1 MVSEVSEVLRDR
13 AARAAT
19 NQVLFRGAN
28 GRVKELNEAFSLVVP
43 LDEWMCEC
51 ANTDCVERIE
61 MSVGAYEAVR
71 RHEARFFV
79 TPSDRHFWPDVE
91 RVIEHTDRYWVVE
104 RIDQVGGSV
113 VRDDG
118 RSSRRPL
125 PLRT

>member
-1 MVSEVSEVLRDR
+1 MMFSEVLHGR
-13 AARAAT
+13 AARAAK
-19 NQVLFRGAN
+19 NQVLFRSAH
-28 GRVKELNEAFSLVVP
+28 GRVKELNETFSLIAP

-51 ANTDCVERIE
+51 ANSDCVERIE

-104 RIDQVGGSV
+104 RVGRTGGSAA
-113 VRDDG
+113 RDDG
-118 RSSRRPL
+118 RSSRSPL

>member
-1 MVSEVSEVLRDR
+1 MMFSEVLRDR
-13 AARAAT
+13 AARAAK

-28 GRVKELNEAFSLVVP
+28 ERVKELNEAFSLVVP
-43 LDEWMCEC
+43 LGEWMCEC
-51 ANTDCVERIE
+51 ANTDCIERIE
-61 MSVGAYEAVR
+61 MSVAAYEAVR

-91 RVIEHTDRYWVVE
+91 RVIEHNDRYWVVE
-104 RIDQVGGSV
+104 RIDRAGVAEA
-113 VRDDG
+113 RDDA